1 MKKLWLNFPKLKET
15 DIKIQKAQRVPNK
28 SNPNM
33 PTPRLIITKMAK
45 VKERI
50 LKATRETQS
59 VNYKGTSP
67 PPQ

>member
-50 LKATRETQS
+50 LNGSKRKA
-59 VNYKGTSP
+59 KH
-67 PPQ
+67 